1 MKRIMFTGVFCLLS
15 TITPVT
21 AAESLAGNWALTRP
35 GGEESILWLIRI
47 EAKDGTYSASVLD
60 AAQNIGATELAD
72 FTSSANRIQF
82 VLRLRGNRFPVEAV
96 PAGPDNMLGSIRL
109 GRALSAVRMERTSI
123 SSLKDSYEVAKDAVT
138 RHPDDPASFEAA
150 RILFAQAGTKGAS
163 AAEVRSWADKLFRSS
178 ERYGPRMHQEVG
190 LKIAEAL
197 AGQKDFADIA
207 VEYAR
212 RTERSME
219 PAEPASAQVRV
230 LDALA
235 SALRATG
242 KDAEAKTLD
251 GRIEKLE
258 QQADAEYLR
267 AFPPLKVEPFSG
279 AKKDNRT
286 VMVELFTGAQC
297 PPCVAADIAFD
308 GVARA
313 YKPQDVVLLQY
324 HLHIPGPDPLTNS
337 DSEARQAYYADA
349 IEGTPTMLFNGK
361 AEAGGGGPADA
372 AREKLKEYEQV
383 INSLLDRAQPDVKL
397 DATAVRKGDDIS
409 ISARVSNVA
418 EPSDKLRLRFALV
431 EEQVRYVGGNNVR
444 FHHHLVRAMPGGA
457 AGFAVA
463 HKETSE
469 TVSVNVPALRKQ
481 LEQYLQDAARR
492 MPFSGPQRPP
502 SLKNL
507 MAVAYVQNDTSRE
520 ILQAVQVKIQGEAA
534 D

>member
-1 MKRIMFTGVFCLLS
+1 MKRIMLIGLLCL
-15 TITPVT
+15 ITT
-21 AAESLAGNWALTRP
+21 KTSAAAAESLAGNWALTRP
-35 GGEESILWLIRI
+35 GEERILWLIRI
-47 EAKDGTYSASVLD
+47 EARDGTYSASVLD
-60 AAQNIGATELAD
+60 AAQQLAGTELAD
-72 FTSSANRIQF
+72 FTNSPNRIQF
-82 VLRLRGNRFPVEAV
+82 VLRLRGNRFPVEAI
-96 PAGPDNMLGSIRL
+96 PAGGDTMLGSVEFGRVLSAIRL
-109 GRALSAVRMERTSI
+109 ERTSI
-123 SSLKDSYEVAKDAVT
+123 SSLKNSYEMAKDAVA

-150 RILFAQAGTKGAS
+150 RVLFAQAGENGAS
-163 AAEVRSWADKLFRSS
+163 ANEVRSWADKLFRSA
-178 ERYGPRMHQEVG
+178 ERYGPRMHQDVG

-197 AGQKDFADIA
+197 AGQKEFGPIGL
-207 VEYAR
+207 EYAR
-212 RTERSME
+212 RTERSLE
-219 PAEPASAQVRV
+219 SSEPASTQVRV

-242 KDAEAKTLD
+242 KDAEAKALD

-267 AFPPLKVEPFSG
+267 HFPPLKVEPFSG
-279 AKKDNRT
+279 SKKNNRT
-286 VMVELFTGAQC
+286 VLVELFTGAQC

-308 GVARA
+308 AIARA
-313 YKPQDVVLLQY
+313 YKPEDVIILQY

-361 AEAGGGGPADA
+361 PEAGGGGPANA
-372 AREKLKEYEQV
+372 AEGKLKEYQEV
-383 INSLLDRAQPDVKL
+383 INALLDRSQADVKL
-397 DATAVRKGDDIS
+397 EATAVRKGDDIT
-409 ISARVSNVA
+409 ISATVSNVA

-457 AGFAVA
+457 AGFPITK
-463 HKETSE
+463 KEVSE

-481 LEQYLQDAARR
+481 LEQYLQDPARR
-492 MPFSGPQRPP
+492 MTFSGPQRPP

-507 MAVAYVQNDTSRE
+507 MAVAFVQNDTSRE

>member
-1 MKRIMFTGVFCLLS
+1 MKRIMFIGVFCLLS
-15 TITPVT
+15 MGAPGV
-21 AAESLAGNWALTRP
+21 AADSLAGNWALTRP
-35 GGEESILWLIRI
+35 GEESILWLIRI
-47 EAKDGTYSASVLD
+47 ENKDGGYGASVLD
-60 AAQNIGATELAD
+60 AAQQIGATELAE
-72 FTSSANRIQF
+72 FTGSANRIEF
-82 VLRLRGNRFPVEAV
+82 ALRLRGNRFPVEAV
-96 PAGPDNMLGSIRL
+96 PAGPDTMLGSVRL
-109 GRALSAVRMERTSI
+109 GRALSPIRLERTSI
-123 SSLKDSYEVAKDAVT
+123 SSLKDSYEMAKDAVA

-150 RILFAQAGTKGAS
+150 KTLFARASAKGAS

-190 LKIAEAL
+190 LQIAEAL
-197 AGQKDFADIA
+197 AAQKDFAAIA

-219 PAEPASAQVRV
+219 STEPASAQVRV
-230 LDALA
+230 LNALA

-242 KDAEAKTLD
+242 KDAEAKALD

-279 AKKDNRT
+279 SKKDNRT
-286 VMVELFTGAQC
+286 VLVELFTGAQC

-308 GVARA
+308 GATRV

-361 AEAGGGGPADA
+361 PEAGGGGPPNA
-372 AREKLKEYEQV
+372 APEKLKEYEQV
-383 INSLLDRAQPDVKL
+383 INALLDRAPPDMKL

-409 ISARVSNVA
+409 ISAKVSNVA

-431 EEQVRYVGGNNVR
+431 EEQVRYVGGNNIR

-457 AGFAVA
+457 AGFAITN
-463 HKETSE
+463 KETSE
-469 TVSVNVPALRKQ
+469 TVSVSVSALRKR
-481 LEQYLQDAARR
+481 LEQYLHDAAQR

-507 MAVAYVQNDTSRE
+507 TAVAYVQNDTSRE

>member
-1 MKRIMFTGVFCLLS
+1 MKRIMFIGVLSLLVTGA
-15 TITPVT
+15 PVT
-21 AAESLAGNWALTRP
+21 AADSLAGNWALIRP
-35 GGEESILWLIRI
+35 GSEQSILWLIRI
-47 EAKDGTYSASVLD
+47 EAKGGAYSASVLD
-60 AAQNIGATELAD
+60 ADKNFAGTQLSDFASTAD
-72 FTSSANRIQF
+72 RIQF
-82 VLRLRGNRFPVEAV
+82 VLHARGSRFPIEAV
-96 PAGPDNMLGSIRL
+96 AAGPDTMLGSVSA
-109 GRALSAVRMERTSI
+109 GRDISAVRLKRTSI
-123 SSLKDSYEVAKDAVT
+123 SKLEDSYEVAKDAVS
-138 RHPDDPASFEAA
+138 RHPDDPATFELA
-150 RILFAQAGTKGAS
+150 RSLFTQAGAKGAS

-178 ERYGPRMHQEVG
+178 ERYGPRMRQEIGVQ
-190 LKIAEAL
+190 IAEAL

-219 PAEPASAQVRV
+219 PTEPASAQVRV

-242 KDAEAKTLD
+242 KEADAKALD

-279 AKKDNRT
+279 SKKDNRT
-286 VMVELFTGAQC
+286 VLVELFTGAQC

-308 GVARA
+308 AVARA
-313 YKPQDVVLLQY
+313 YKPQDVILLQY

-361 AEAGGGGPADA
+361 PEAGGGGPANA
-372 AREKLKEYEQV
+372 AREKLTEYQQV
-383 INSLLDRAQPDVKL
+383 INALLDRSQADVKL
-397 DATAVRKGDDIS
+397 EATAIRKGDDIS
-409 ISARVSNVA
+409 ITAKVSNVA

-431 EEQVRYVGGNNVR
+431 EEQVRYVGGNNIR

-457 AGFAVA
+457 AGFPVTN
-463 HKETSE
+463 KEISQ

>member
-1 MKRIMFTGVFCLLS
+1 MKRIMFIGVLCL
-15 TITPVT
+15 TITGTPAT

-35 GGEESILWLIRI
+35 GEESILWLIRI
-47 EAKDGTYSASVLD
+47 EAKDGAYSAHVLD
-60 AAQNIGATELAD
+60 AAQNIGATELVD

-82 VLRLRGNRFPVEAV
+82 VLRLRGPRLPVEAV
-96 PAGPDNMLGSIRL
+96 PAGPDTMLGSVQL
-109 GRALSAVRMERTSI
+109 GRTLSAVRLERTSL
-123 SSLKDSYEVAKDAVT
+123 SSLKDSYEVAKDAVA
-138 RHPDDPASFEAA
+138 RHPDEPSSFEAA
-150 RILFAQAGTKGAS
+150 RILLGEAGSKGAS

-178 ERYGPRMHQEVG
+178 ERYGPRMHHEVG
-190 LKIAEAL
+190 LRIAEAL
-197 AGQKDFADIA
+197 AGQKDFAAIA

-219 PAEPASAQVRV
+219 PSEPASTQVRV

-242 KDAEAKTLD
+242 KDVEAKALD

-279 AKKDNRT
+279 SKKDNRT
-286 VMVELFTGAQC
+286 VLVELFTGAQC

-308 GVARA
+308 GVAHA
-313 YKPQDVVLLQY
+313 YKPDDVVVLQY
-324 HLHIPGPDPLTNS
+324 HLHIPAPDPLTNS

-349 IEGTPTMLFNGK
+349 IEGTPTMIFNGK
-361 AEAGGGGPADA
+361 PAAGGGGPANA

-383 INSLLDRAQPDVKL
+383 INTLLDSSQGDVKL
-397 DATAVRKGDDIS
+397 EASAVRAGDDIS
-409 ISARVSNVA
+409 ISAKVSNVK

-431 EEQVRYVGGNNVR
+431 EEQVRYVGGNNIR

-457 AGFAVA
+457 AGFPVA
-463 HKETSE
+463 NKETSQ

-492 MPFSGPQRPP
+492 MPFSGPQRRP

-507 MAVAYVQNDTSRE
+507 MAVVYVQNDTSRE
-520 ILQAVQVKIQGEAA
+520 ILQVVQVRIQGEAA

>member
-1 MKRIMFTGVFCLLS
+1 MKRIMFIGVVCLLS
-15 TITPVT
+15 EAAPLT

-35 GGEESILWLIRI
+35 GEESILWLIRI
-47 EAKDGTYSASVLD
+47 DAKDGAYSASVLD
-60 AAQNIGATELAD
+60 AAQQIGATELAD
-72 FTSSANRIQF
+72 FASSGNRIQF
-82 VLRLRGNRFPVEAV
+82 VLHLRGNRFPVEAV
-96 PAGPDNMLGSIRL
+96 PAGPDTMLGSIRL
-109 GRALSAVRMERTSI
+109 PRVLSAVKLERTSI
-123 SSLKDSYEVAKDAVT
+123 SSLKDSYEMAKDAVT

-150 RILFAQAGTKGAS
+150 RILFAQAGTKGTS

-178 ERYGPRMHQEVG
+178 EHYGPRMHQEVG

-197 AGQKDFADIA
+197 AGQKDFGDIA
-207 VEYAR
+207 LEYAR

-219 PAEPASAQVRV
+219 PSEPASAQVRV

-242 KDAEAKTLD
+242 KDGEAKALD

-258 QQADAEYLR
+258 QQADLEYLR

-279 AKKDNRT
+279 SKKDNRT
-286 VMVELFTGAQC
+286 VLIELFTGVQC

-308 GVARA
+308 AVARA
-313 YKPQDVVLLQY
+313 YKPQDVILLQY
-324 HLHIPGPDPLTNS
+324 HVHIPGPDPLTNS
-337 DSEARQAYYADA
+337 DSEARQAYYAV
-349 IEGTPTMLFNGK
+349 ESTPSTLFNGK
-361 AEAGGGGPADA
+361 ADAGEGGSADA
-372 AREKLKEYEQV
+372 ARQKLKEYEEV
-383 INSLLDRAQPDVKL
+383 INALLNRSQADVKL

-409 ISARVSNVA
+409 ISAKVSNVA
-418 EPSDKLRLRFALV
+418 EPGDKLRLRFALV
-431 EEQVRYVGGNNVR
+431 EEQVRYVGGNNIR
-444 FHHHLVRAMPGGA
+444 LHHHLVRAMPGGA

-463 HKETSE
+463 NKETSQS
-469 TVSVNVPALRKQ
+469 VSVNVLALRKQ
-481 LEQYLQDAARR
+481 LEQYLQEAASR

>member
-1 MKRIMFTGVFCLLS
+1 
-15 TITPVT
+15 VT

-35 GGEESILWLIRI
+35 GEEPILWLIRI
-47 EAKDGTYSASVLD
+47 ENKDGAYSASVLD
-60 AAQNIGATELAD
+60 AAQQLGATQLSD
-72 FTSSANRIQF
+72 FTGSADRIQF
-82 VLRLRGNRFPVEAV
+82 VLALRGNRFPVEAV
-96 PAGPDNMLGSIRL
+96 PAGPDTMLGSVRL
-109 GRALSAVRMERTSI
+109 GRVLSTIKLERTSM
-123 SSLKDSYEVAKDAVT
+123 SNLRDSYEAAKDAVS

-150 RILFAQAGTKGAS
+150 RNLFSQAQAKSAS

-190 LKIAEAL
+190 LRIAEAL
-197 AGQKDFADIA
+197 APQKDFGAIA

-219 PAEPASAQVRV
+219 PSEPASAQVRV

-242 KDAEAKTLD
+242 KDAEAKALE
-251 GRIEKLE
+251 GRVEKLE
-258 QQADAEYLR
+258 QQADAEYRR
-267 AFPPLKVEPFSG
+267 AFPPLEVEPFSG
-279 AKKDNRT
+279 SKKDNRT
-286 VMVELFTGAQC
+286 VLVELFTGAQC

-308 GVARA
+308 GLARV
-313 YKPQDVVLLQY
+313 YKPQDVVLLQH

-361 AEAGGGGPADA
+361 PEAGGGGPADG
-372 AREKLKEYEQV
+372 ARQKLKEYEQV
-383 INSLLDRAQPDVKL
+383 INALLDRSGADVKL
-397 DATAVRKGDDIS
+397 DATAVRKGDDIL
-409 ISARVSNVA
+409 ISAKVSNVA
-418 EPSDKLRLRFALV
+418 EPSDKLRLRLALV

-457 AGFAVA
+457 AGFPVA
-463 HKETSE
+463 NKETSQ
-469 TVSVNVPALRKQ
+469 TASVNVSALRKH
-481 LEQYLQDAARR
+481 LEQYLQDAAQR

-507 MAVAYVQNDTSRE
+507 MAVAYVQNDTNRE
-520 ILQAVQVKIQGEAA
+520 VLQAVQVKIQGEAA